1 MTQPVSGGTAAGLGF
16 TLTIDAPC
24 DLAVNDNR
32 VRALIT
38 IEVHRGD
45 AAVAAG
51 RTAEILIMDRSRSMM
66 GQNKIHEA
74 RRAACA
80 AIDVLSDGVL
90 LGIIAGNSKAES
102 VFPAARGLAAVNA
115 ETKAAA
121 KRQVMSLR
129 PEGGTEIGRWLAAA
143 GELFATVPAAGVI
156 RHAVLYSDG
165 KNEHQ
170 TREELDATLSTCT
183 DRFVCDVRGLGTDWD
198 YAELLHIA
206 EALHGDAVAV
216 LRSADLAD
224 DFTRLMARA
233 RRLVVPRAYL
243 RLRPDGRFRIDS
255 IAQTHPVQADL
266 TDQQRSADGTA
277 IDVPLGAWEQ
287 ETRRYELSLRFDPN
301 ALPMAE
307 DVRATAV
314 ELLAETAD
322 GARERHAHA
331 PLVVRRHDM
340 PGFETV
346 IPEGLTQV
354 EKEREVT
361 FAIKAC
367 ANAGLNGRT
376 AEADAELDKAIRL
389 AREIDDVRLPLLT
402 GLATIGPYGR
412 SRLRPDV
419 TRGQLQELGIESVRT
434 GMRVITADPADE
446 ADQSNDQAGR
456 PSFSARTCRV
466 CGETTYAAD
475 PKGCEDCGALF
486 EDEAAS

>member
-1 MTQPVSGGTAAGLGF
+1 MNGGTAAGLGF
-16 TLTIDAPC
+16 TIAIDAPY

-51 RTAEILIMDRSRSMM
+51 RAAEILIMDRSRSMM

-80 AIDVLSDGVL
+80 AIDVLPDGVL
-90 LGIIAGNSKAES
+90 LGIISGNHKAERI
-102 VFPAARGLAAVNA
+102 FPAAAGGLAAVNA
-115 ETKAAA
+115 ETKATA
-121 KRQVMSLR
+121 KRQVMGLR
-129 PEGGTEIGRWLAAA
+129 PEGGTEIGRWLAGA

-170 TREELDATLSTCT
+170 TREELDAALSTCT

-206 EALHGDAVAV
+206 EALHGDARAV
-216 LRSADLAD
+216 LHSADLAE
-224 DFTRLMARA
+224 DFTRLMDRA

-243 RLRPDGRFRIDS
+243 RLSPDGRFRIDS

-266 TDQQRSADGTA
+266 THQQRPADGPA
-277 IDVPLGAWEQ
+277 VDVPLGSWEQ
-287 ETRRYELSLRFDPN
+287 ETRRYELSLCFDPN
-301 ALPMAE
+301 ALPIAVE
-307 DVRATAV
+307 VRATAV

-322 GARERHAHA
+322 GARERRADA

-346 IPEGLTQV
+346 MSESLTRV

-361 FAIKAC
+361 FAIMAC

-389 AREIDDVRLPLLT
+389 AREIDDVRLLLLT
-402 GLATIGPYGR
+402 GLTVIGPDGGA
-412 SRLRPDV
+412 RLRPDL
-419 TRGQLQELGIESVRT
+419 TRGKLQELGLESVRT
-434 GMRVITADPADE
+434 GRRVISADSADE
-446 ADQSNDQAGR
+446 ANQSNGQAGR

-475 PKGCEDCGALF
+475 PKGCENCAAPF
-486 EDEAAS
+486 RDEAVS